1 MNVSIYLTLTALL
14 KFSVYFVSLCI
25 DHKFINYFVHFTRN
39 RKKNVPDM
47 DNEKPAEKMSEG
59 RFSPNDNDRGYINGR
74 EKDPTCDLERGY
86 LIG

>member
-1 MNVSIYLTLTALL
+1 
-14 KFSVYFVSLCI
+14 
-25 DHKFINYFVHFTRN
+25 
-39 RKKNVPDM
+39 M

>member
-1 MNVSIYLTLTALL
+1 
-14 KFSVYFVSLCI
+14 
-25 DHKFINYFVHFTRN
+25 
-39 RKKNVPDM
+39 M

-86 LIG
+86 LDDKGRFQRAESEGETMKQVASLYKYKNT